1 MTTFTK
7 PTIKE
12 IYNTIISDYTT
23 RTKQEVPILKRALIK
38 CFAYAIAGV
47 VYFIWNYAEWQYL
60 QIFIETCEF
69 EALKRW
75 GNLVDITYKSG
86 VKTILSIKLLNV
98 SKTEISAG
106 TIWKNLDNGLIYKSI
121 STVSNI
127 NNNNSSSNS
136 TNSSTIL
143 LNVEC
148 SQSGSSGNL
157 SNGSVLNLT
166 NPIAGLP
173 ETATVSETIATG
185 TDDEEVETYRTRV
198 INRYKRKPQG
208 GSAIDYYDWSTEVSG
223 IVDCFPY
230 VLQNGI
236 ITLYL
241 VASGSG
247 LSRTP
252 TGQIQPNTFPQ
263 WQNGQMI
270 DLIGYGQFL
279 SVAKAINSSDSDT
292 NTNDRRPLNTQVQ
305 LLAPNYTEY
314 KVEIVDL
321 DPISDSIIKS
331 IKQALIDELDS
342 KKPNLKA
349 LGYTVNNATIN
360 SNQLS
365 STVQNIIDTNDGS
378 FTSFSLKNSNN
389 EVILTDVLGIGCLA
403 YLGELKINGSTVNL

>member
-23 RTKQEVPILKRALIK
+23 RTGQEVPVLKRALIK

-47 VYFIWNYAEWQYL
+47 VYFIWNFAEWQYL
-60 QIFIETCEF
+60 QIFLETCEF

-86 VKTILSIKLLNV
+86 VKSILSITLLNV
-98 SKTEISAG
+98 SKSEISAG
-106 TIWKNLDNGLIYKSI
+106 TIWKSLDNGLIYKSI
-121 STVSNI
+121 STTTV
-127 NNNNSSSNS
+127 NS
-136 TNSSTIL
+136 TTVV

-148 SQSGSSGNL
+148 SQSGSTGNL
-157 SNGSVLNLT
+157 SNDSILNIT

-173 ETATVSETIATG
+173 EIATVSKTITTG
-185 TDDEEVETYRTRV
+185 TNDEEVETYRTRV

-208 GSAIDYYDWSTEVSG
+208 GSAVDYYDWSTEVSG

-252 TGQIQPNTFPQ
+252 TGQLQPNTFPQ
-263 WQNGQMI
+263 WQNGQMT
-270 DLIGYGQFL
+270 DLVGYGQFL

-321 DPISDSIIKS
+321 DPISDSIIAS
-331 IKQALIDELDS
+331 IKTALIDELDN

-389 EVILTDVLGIGCLA
+389 EVILTDVLGIGSLA
-403 YLGELKINGSTVNL
+403 YLGELKINGSTIDI

>member
-86 VKTILSIKLLNV
+86 IKTILSIKLLNV
-98 SKTEISAG
+98 TKTEISAG

-121 STVSNI
+121 STTTV
-127 NNNNSSSNS
+127 
-136 TNSSTIL
+136 SSTTVI

-148 SQSGSSGNL
+148 STSGSTGNL
-157 SNGSVLNLT
+157 LNDTTLNLT

-173 ETATVSETIATG
+173 EIATVSETITTG

-208 GSAIDYYDWSTEVSG
+208 GSAVDYYDWSTEVSG

-236 ITLYL
+236 ITLYI
-241 VASGSG
+241 VANGSG

-252 TGQIQPNTFPQ
+252 TGKIQPDTFPQ
-263 WQNGQMI
+263 WQNGQMT
-270 DLIGYGQFL
+270 DLVGYGQFL

-292 NTNDRRPLNTQVQ
+292 STNDRRPLNTQVQ

-314 KVEIVDL
+314 KIEIVDL
-321 DPISDSIIKS
+321 DPISDSIIAS
-331 IKQALIDELDS
+331 IKTSLINELDA
-342 KKPNLKA
+342 KRPNIKA
-349 LGYTVNNATIN
+349 LGYSINNATIN
-360 SNQLS
+360 SNQLNS
-365 STVQNIIDTNDGS
+365 VVQNIIDSVDGS
-378 FTSFSLKNSNN
+378 FTSFSLKNLNN
-389 EVILTDVLGIGCLA
+389 EIILTDVLGIGCLA
-403 YLGELKINGSTVNL
+403 YLGELKINGSTISI